1 MAHTIATC
9 AQSFAG
15 VGQIGASSAVNC
27 QTHLLKYADAL
38 KEIVAPRGNTA
49 SLDAAKNAVQEL
61 LGRFKQFG
69 ACEHAL
75 NNALSLPKGG
85 SDRSSRNAKAKAYT
99 PTQPTAV
106 APSIAGVL
114 AAEAKRVQATK
125 VAAASLAAK
134 ILKKRQLDDAFVRD
148 DDAGESE
155 SDDEYQPDPE
165 AAIEEAAIEAEDS
178 DDLDD
183 DDEEVP
189 AVLLVLEPL
198 SPII

>member
-106 APSIAGVL
+106 APSIAG
-114 AAEAKRVQATK
+114 AKRVQATK
-125 VAAASLAAK
+125 VAASSRAAK
-134 ILKKRQLDDAFVRD
+134 TLKKRQLDDAFVRD

-178 DDLDD
+178 DNLDD